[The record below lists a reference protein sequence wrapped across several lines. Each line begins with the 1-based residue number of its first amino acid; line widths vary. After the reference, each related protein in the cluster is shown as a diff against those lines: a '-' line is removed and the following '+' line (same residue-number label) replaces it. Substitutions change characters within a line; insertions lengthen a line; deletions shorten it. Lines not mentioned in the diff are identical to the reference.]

1 MQILTT
7 PHPFLKHKAKPLGA
21 WDKKTAKEVAQ
32 MAEILKHTVNPK
44 GVGLAATQVGLDKRL
59 FILLDEEKQTTKV
72 FVNPE
77 VISTS
82 QKMLSSVYK
91 KKKDRWFEGCLS
103 IPKIWGF
110 VDRPY
115 QITVVFDTLVPSTK
129 IGEGGTATA
138 GGEVLTTVTEEFSDV
153 SSAYIQHEID
163 HLNGILFTDRIIEQ
177 KGQILC
183 ETENGLSPINL

>member
-7 PHPFLKHKAKPLGA
+7 PHPFLKHKAKPLGG

-32 MAEILKHTVNPK
+32 MSEILKHTVNPK

-72 FVNPE
+72 FINPE
-77 VISTS
+77 IITIS

-91 KKKDRWFEGCLS
+91 KKKDRWLEGCLS

-115 QITVVFDTLVPSTK
+115 QITVEYQKLIQLE
-129 IGEGGTATA
+129 IGNWKLEIVREA
-138 GGEVLTTVTEEFSDV
+138 FSDV
-153 SSAYIQHEID
+153 ASAYIQHEID
-163 HLNGILFTDRIIEQ
+163 HLNGILFTDRILEQ
-177 KGQILC
+177 KGKLFR
-183 ETENGLSPINL
+183 ETDDGLTPINL

>member
-7 PHPFLKHKAKPLGA
+7 PHPFLKHRAKPLQV
-21 WDKKTAKEVAQ
+21 WDKKTAKEVRQ

-72 FVNPE
+72 FVNPKI
-77 VISTS
+77 ISIS

-91 KKKDRWFEGCLS
+91 KKKDRWLEGCLS

-110 VDRPY
+110 VDRSFSIKLQY
-115 QITVVFDTLVPSTK
+115 QVPVLATENWQLKTVSEDFT
-129 IGEGGTATA
+129 
-138 GGEVLTTVTEEFSDV
+138 DV
-153 SSAYIQHEID
+153 SSAYIQHEVD
-163 HLNGILFTDRIIEQ
+163 HLDGILFTDRIIEQ
-177 KGQILC
+177 KGQILR
-183 ETENGLSPINL
+183 ETDDGLSPITL

>member
-7 PHPFLKHKAKPLGA
+7 PHPFLKHKAKPLGG

-32 MAEILKHTVNPK
+32 MSEILKHTVNPK

-72 FVNPE
+72 FIKPE
-77 VISTS
+77 IITIS

-91 KKKDRWFEGCLS
+91 KKKDRWLEGCLS

-115 QITVVFDTLVPSTK
+115 SIKLQYQIPILSTVNCQLS
-129 IGEGGTATA
+129 
-138 GGEVLTTVTEEFSDV
+138 TVTEEFSDV
-153 SSAYIQHEID
+153 ASAYIQHEID
-163 HLNGILFTDRIIEQ
+163 HLNGILFTDRILEQ
-177 KGQILC
+177 KGKLFR
-183 ETENGLSPINL
+183 ETDDGLTPINL